1 MTKHQEKKLD
11 KATDKLL
18 KKKEPTQQTP
28 LKIKI
33 ISIAFLLIM
42 VLSLVSF
49 ALLQSPNSQTAGNV
63 NEQGVP
69 ENLAFQAI
77 QSQGQEFWVAVKNYE
92 VFQFQEPT
100 LYQSQEDMQAVSN
113 QLSQQSS
120 VEIYQTQNFTD
131 SNALYNLEKYL
142 GASNIAYTRVQNQT
156 CSESTIYLKMD
167 SNEMP
172 NGNCMVVSA
181 EPGEEQI
188 KVEALLYFQF
198 NQN

>member
-1 MTKHQEKKLD
+1 MTKHQEKRLE
-11 KATDKLL
+11 KATDKIL

-42 VLSLVSF
+42 VFSLGSF
-49 ALLQSPNSQTAGNV
+49 ALLQSPNSQTGGNV

-69 ENLAFQAI
+69 ENLPFQSME
-77 QSQGQEFWVAVKNYE
+77 SQGQQFWVAVKNYE

-120 VEIYQTQNFTD
+120 VEIYQSQNFTD

-142 GASNIAYTRVQNQT
+142 SASNIAYTRVQNQT
-156 CSESTIYLKMD
+156 CEESTIYLKMD
-167 SNEMP
+167 SENNP
-172 NGNCMVVSA
+172 SGNCMIISA